1 MASPLLKESASKL
14 KKAIP
19 LMLKYQIPTTPIN
32 YALWY
37 AYVGEKNVKLNK
49 HLDQVVSHYNTC
61 PPSQSERL
69 YQEFLSDAVELDVVD
84 MRLNLDAMVTE
95 LSQSL
100 KDTNIDANHFNSK
113 IDNNYNKL
121 NKIENDGFT
130 IEEVLSVV
138 KHLVK
143 DSNEIRES
151 AQHFTA
157 QLAKAQSEIDA
168 LKLKLKQ
175 SEHEMHFDALTNVLN
190 RRAFNQD
197 LKGIIEQHPQG
208 LCLIIADIDHFKVF
222 NDTYGHQLGDQVLK
236 AVTKRLSEACQDGTK
251 LYRFGGEEFAL
262 IVPKSQLGRTRQL
275 AESMRRSL
283 EKLILKDK
291 RKGDTINNITASF
304 GVAQCQLNDTD
315 SLLIERADKQ
325 LYEAKRLGRNRVMP
339 ISA

>member
-1 MASPLLKESASKL
+1 MVNPLLRESATKL

-19 LMLKYQIPTTPIN
+19 LMLKHQIPTTPTN

-37 AYVGEKNVKLNK
+37 AYVGEKSPKLNQ
-49 HLDQVVSHYNTC
+49 HLDEIVSQYSTC

-69 YQEFLSDAVELDVVD
+69 YQEYLSDPAALNVVD

-100 KDTNIDANHFNSK
+100 KDTNLDASQFHNK
-113 IDNNYNKL
+113 ISNNYNKL

-130 IEEVLSVV
+130 IEEVLTVV
-138 KHLVK
+138 KTLVQ
-143 DSNEIRES
+143 DSNDIRLS
-151 AQHFTA
+151 AQHFSA

-168 LKLKLKQ
+168 LKQQLKQ
-175 SEHEMHFDALTNVLN
+175 SEHEIHYDALTGSLN
-190 RRAFNQD
+190 RRAFDHD
-197 LKGIIEQHPQG
+197 LKGILEQHPQG

-236 AVTKRLSEACQDGTK
+236 AVTKRLSEACKDGTK

-262 IVPKSQLGRTRQL
+262 IVPKSQLRRARQL

-283 EKLILKDK
+283 EKLTLKDK
-291 RKGDTINNITASF
+291 RKGETINNISASF
-304 GVAQCQLNDTD
+304 GVAEFQIDDTHGA
-315 SLLIERADKQ
+315 LIDRADTQ
-325 LYEAKRLGRNRVMP
+325 LYQAKNLGRNRVMP
-339 ISA
+339 IIR

>member
-1 MASPLLKESASKL
+1 MASPLLKESALKL

-19 LMLKYQIPTTPIN
+19 LMLKHQIPTTPTN

-37 AYVGEKNVKLNK
+37 AYVGEKNLKLNQ

-69 YQEFLSDAVELDVVD
+69 YQEFVSDPLELDVVD

-100 KDTNIDANHFNSK
+100 KDTNVDANLFNNK
-113 IDNNYNKL
+113 IDSNYNKL
-121 NKIENDGFT
+121 NKIENEGFT

-138 KHLVK
+138 KNLVK

-151 AQHFTA
+151 AQYFSS
-157 QLAKAQSEIDA
+157 QLAKAQSEIGA
-168 LKLKLKQ
+168 LKLKLQQ
-175 SEHEMHFDALTNVLN
+175 SEHEMYFDALTSALN
-190 RRAFNQD
+190 RRAFNKD
-197 LKGIIEQHPQG
+197 LKAIISQHPQG

-236 AVTKRLSEACQDGTK
+236 AVSKRLGEACQDGTK

-262 IVPKSQLGRTRQL
+262 IVPKSQLRRARQL
-275 AESMRRSL
+275 ADSMRRSL

-291 RKGDTINNITASF
+291 RKGDTINNVTASF
-304 GVAQCQLNDTD
+304 GVAEFSLNDTHN
-315 SLLIERADKQ
+315 SLIERADKQ
-325 LYEAKRLGRNRVMP
+325 LYEAKHLGRNRVMP
-339 ISA
+339 I